1 MKLGFLL
8 AILLLA
14 SCNSEAKGRPSN
26 ERGTLLQVQ
35 PPAGV
40 FEDQNEKTF
49 QLFIFLGALPVTLI
63 CSYEICRSIR
73 VRQLRPLG
81 SSHRVK
87 ACASLAFTIL

>member
-26 ERGTLLQVQ
+26 ENTLPQVQ
-35 PPAGV
+35 LPAGV
-40 FEDQNEKTF
+40 FGGQNEKTF
-49 QLFIFLGALPVTLI
+49 QLFILLGALPVTLI

-73 VRQLRPLG
+73 VRRLRPRG
-81 SSHRVK
+81 SSHRAK